1 MKKWYKSVIK
11 YISITV
17 AVALMAMSINIFLQ
31 PHGFAPGGVSGISI
45 ILNQASNG
53 FIPVWLSNLALNIP
67 IFLSGMYVL
76 GKTFGVKSL
85 YGILSLSFFI
95 WLIPSVGTTN
105 DLLLSSIFGGVIMGL
120 GVGIVFRAGGTTG
133 GSDTLGLLLNKRFPE
148 IGISKFMLIID
159 TIVVIGSGVATRNV
173 ETPLYSIIVLYIS
186 SRVIDVVL
194 NGLGY
199 AKAVHIISD
208 EPKKIG
214 KAILEDL
221 NRGVTVLKGKG
232 FYTGK
237 DKEVLLCI
245 IGRSQVV
252 KLKDLVNEIDS
263 RAFVMVTDATE
274 VLGEG
279 FKPIK
284 KS

>member
-1 MKKWYKSVIK
+1 MKNWTKSVIK
-11 YISITV
+11 YIGITG
-17 AVALMAMSINIFLQ
+17 AVALMATSINIFLQ
-31 PHGFAPGGVSGISI
+31 PNGFAPGGVSGISI

-53 FIPVWLSNLALNIP
+53 FIPVWLSNLAMNIP
-67 IFLSGMYVL
+67 IFLGGMLVI
-76 GKTFGVKSL
+76 GKSFGFKSL
-85 YGILSLSFFI
+85 YGILSLSFFM
-95 WLIPSVGTTN
+95 WLIPNVRTTN
-105 DLLLSSIFGGVIMGL
+105 DLLLASIYGGVILGL

-133 GSDTLGLLLNKRFPE
+133 GSDTLGLLLNKKFPS
-148 IGISKFMLIID
+148 IGISKFMLMID
-159 TIVVIGSGVATRNV
+159 TAVVIGSGVVTRNI
-173 ETPLYSIIVLYIS
+173 ETPLYSLIVIYTCT
-186 SRVIDVVL
+186 RVIDLVL
-194 NGLGY
+194 NGVGY

-208 EPKKIG
+208 EPEKIG

-245 IGRSQVV
+245 IGRSQIV
-252 KLKDLVNEIDS
+252 KLKNLVNDIDS
-263 RAFVMVTDATE
+263 RAFVMVTDANE

-284 KS
+284 ES